1 MARQSAVHCSN
12 PCNGLSSNAVVLNM
26 NVLEGAD
33 LAQALTAGFRC
44 LERYRDPINA
54 LNVYPVPDG
63 DTGTNMM
70 LTMRAGV
77 EKCAQGPAEDATAGQ
92 VAALVADGAFWEAR
106 GNSGV
111 ILSQFFKGIAQ
122 GLNGKE
128 VCAGADLAQAFRA
141 ATEAAYRAVGNPVE
155 GTMLTV
161 IRCVAEALE
170 SRLEQDGKDGDV
182 LSFWETAYSASRD
195 ALDTTP
201 SLLPKL
207 QEAGVVDA
215 GGMGIVV
222 ILGGAYLH
230 LTGGDVDQADLELAT
245 SAGQIDPAQLASI
258 SVEADFLDASVESE
272 WGYCTQFLI
281 QGENLDID
289 QVRADLART
298 AESLVI
304 VGDDRFIK
312 VHVHVEDPG
321 AALSYGVGLGELA
334 QIKIDNMNLQNEDW
348 AAGHQATRQES
359 TIPKAGIK
367 LVVVA
372 PGDGLA
378 QLFKDSGCAA
388 VVSGGQTMNPSVA
401 QLVNAV
407 ESSGGQDVIILP
419 NNKNV
424 ALTATQAA
432 DRENETQRLHV
443 VPTHTVSQGVAA
455 TLAFNPE
462 SSAEQNLQAMK
473 EAVSAVVSIEVTQSI
488 RDTTL
493 NGIAV
498 AEGDYMGLV
507 EGDLAV
513 LEQTPEAALLSAL
526 NGVGLT
532 DDHIVTLYWGA
543 DTNLERTEAVSRQ
556 VEEIAPGVQVDLVY
570 GGQPHYP
577 YFASVE

>member
-1 MARQSAVHCSN
+1 MD
-12 PCNGLSSNAVVLNM
+12 VLQGN
-26 NVLEGAD
+26 E

-77 EKCAQGPAEDATAGQ
+77 EQCAQAAQAEEATAGR
-92 VAALVADGAFWEAR
+92 VARLVADGAFWEAR

-122 GLNGKE
+122 GLEGKE
-128 VCAGADLAQAFRA
+128 VCAGTDLAQAFRA
-141 ATEAAYRAVGNPVE
+141 ATQAAYRAVGNPVE

-170 SRLEQDGKDGDV
+170 SRLEQGGADGNV
-182 LSFWETAYSASRD
+182 LSLWETAYSASRE
-195 ALDTTP
+195 ALDRTP

-230 LTGGDVDQADLELAT
+230 LTGADVDQADLGLAT
-245 SAGQIDPAQLASI
+245 AAGQIDPTQLASV
-258 SVEADFLDASVESE
+258 SVESDFLDASVESE

-281 QGENLDID
+281 QGDNLDID
-289 QVRADLART
+289 RVREDLART

-304 VGDDRFIK
+304 VGDDQFIK
-312 VHVHVEDPG
+312 VHIHVEDPG
-321 AALSYGVGLGELA
+321 AALSYGVARGELA
-334 QIKIDNMNLQNEDW
+334 QIKIDNMSLQNQDW
-348 AAGHQATRQES
+348 AAGHQAARQEPAL
-359 TIPKAGIK
+359 PKAGIK
-367 LVVVA
+367 LVAVA
-372 PGDGLA
+372 PGAGLS

-388 VVSGGQTMNPSVA
+388 IVSGGQTMNPSVA
-401 QLVNAV
+401 QLVNAA
-407 ESSGGQDVIILP
+407 ESSGGQEVIILP

-424 ALTATQAA
+424 ALTAVQAA
-432 DRENETQRLHV
+432 DRENDTQSLHV
-443 VPTHTVSQGVAA
+443 ALTHTVPQGVAA
-455 TLAFNPE
+455 ALAFNPE
-462 SSAEQNLQAMK
+462 ASSEQNLQAMQ
-473 EAVSAVVSIEVTQSI
+473 EAAASVVSIEVTQAI

-493 NGIAV
+493 NGVSV

-507 EGDLAV
+507 EGNLAV
-513 LEQTPEAALLSAL
+513 IEDTPEAALLSAL
-526 NGVGLT
+526 SNVGLSE
-532 DDHIVTLYWGA
+532 DHIVTLYWGA
-543 DTNLERTEAVSRQ
+543 DTDQERTEAVAQ
-556 VEEIAPGVQVDLVY
+556 QIEEQASGIQVDLVS